1 VDETAVRAAQG
12 EASGGIDGVPTNTR
26 AGWSVRVLD
35 FNHDGA
41 PDFSMEFVG
50 SGNLS
55 PGQPLVWL
63 NDGTGHFSTLKVEDF
78 VSPGR
83 EGYLGNGSL
92 VATRNGYSFIFPLTY
107 EGSGGLRLKG
117 MLASKPYRTTPSRV
131 GASSSS
137 GAAAFRQ

>member
-1 VDETAVRAAQG
+1 M
-12 EASGGIDGVPTNTR
+12 PTNTR

-83 EGYLGNGSL
+83 EAYLGNGSL